1 MSFHSFSPFC
11 ALLLI
16 KTKAGR
22 EKRSEKEAILRI
34 LGHFL
39 FFYLSSSFLFA
50 RYFLPFSFGVGSFS
64 LLFSLPRAAFNQN
77 KGWQG
82 EKEQKRSNCED
93 LGIFFFSPRNNHKR
107 VWSLFSSARRLEH
120 YPSPFFFSGT
130 ASLSDSAKLTWLV
143 LGEDQAARSHRV
155 EQLTAL

>member
-39 FFYLSSSFLFA
+39 FFYLSSSFLF
-50 RYFLPFSFGVGSFS
+50 FCFFVDLFPIIFCHFHSFS
-64 LLFSLPRAAFNQN
+64 PFAALFLMRK
-77 KGWQG
+77 KGH
-82 EKEQKRSNCED
+82 KDKRSKKEAF
-93 LGIFFFSPRNNHKR
+93 LGILAHFGTFQCI
-107 VWSLFSSARRLEH
+107 
-120 YPSPFFFSGT
+120 FSGQAPKLLSMPVQT
-130 ASLSDSAKLTWLV
+130 YSLHVLTILAFCV
-143 LGEDQAARSHRV
+143 PYF
-155 EQLTAL
+155 QLILHHFVQTKK